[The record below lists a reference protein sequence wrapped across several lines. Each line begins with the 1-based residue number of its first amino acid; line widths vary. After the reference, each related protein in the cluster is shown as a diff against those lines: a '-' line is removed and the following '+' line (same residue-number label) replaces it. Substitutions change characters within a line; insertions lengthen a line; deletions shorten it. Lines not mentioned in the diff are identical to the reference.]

1 MFTKLLQM
9 ANLSKTN
16 KSKKNPEL
24 SLLGINED
32 LKDSYKQITNN
43 VEIIVWPEFI
53 SNQKSQ
59 LGDLF
64 IWAYH
69 IKITNKGDSVIKLLN
84 RHWKIIDEQGT
95 IQEVDGEGVVG
106 EKPTILPSES
116 FQYSSGVH
124 LKLPSG
130 IMTGHYQMQNAT
142 GEFFDVKIPAFSL
155 DSPSVKA
162 VIN

>member
-1 MFTKLLQM
+1 MVT
-9 ANLSKTN
+9 LSKSN
-16 KSKKNPEL
+16 KAL
-24 SLLGINED
+24 SPAILGISED
-32 LKDSYKQITNN
+32 LKDSYSQTTNN
-43 VEIIVWPEFI
+43 IEIIVWPEFI

-69 IKITNKGDSVIKLLN
+69 IKITNKSDKIVKLVN

-106 EKPTILPSES
+106 EKPTILPNES

-130 IMTGHYQMQNAT
+130 IMTGYYQMQKEN
-142 GEFFDVKIPAFSL
+142 GEFFEAKIPAFSL
-155 DSPSVKA
+155 DTPSVKT